1 MREATYSYGKNLFSM
16 EQIKEINLQINKSFI
31 SGSDLPAL
39 TAKKTSNVKFL
50 MLGSVQRLIIPF
62 LQYCQEANNTSF
74 GFDLFQ
80 LSSQKILN
88 YNIYETGTEYSWH
101 VDAESR
107 SPIRDIKLTCLLNL
121 SEGPFEGGDLYL
133 FKGGEVKCK
142 EFREPGSAVVFPSF
156 TNHRVEKLT
165 SGNRATL
172 AIWMHGP
179 KFRL

>member
-1 MREATYSYGKNLFSM
+1 MREATYSYAKNLFSM

-31 SGSDLPAL
+31 TGSDLPAL

-50 MLGSVQRLIIPF
+50 LLGSIQRLIIPF
-62 LQYCQEANNTSF
+62 LQYCQEANNNSF

-80 LSSQKILN
+80 LSSQKVLN
-88 YNIYETGTEYSWH
+88 YNFYETGTEYSWH
-101 VDAESR
+101 IDAESR

-121 SEGPFEGGDLYL
+121 SEDPFEGGDLYL
-133 FKGGEVKCK
+133 FKGGEIKCK
-142 EFREPGSAVVFPSF
+142 EFRVPGSAVVFPAF
-156 TNHRVEKLT
+156 TNHRVDKLI

-179 KFRL
+179 KFR